1 MSEKSRSNVQ
11 VGRNPFRGFVDMMS
25 EMNRVQAQW
34 MLHGKGGH
42 GGERSLASAYAPPV
56 DIFAQGQDLV
66 VRCELPGIKRDA
78 VSVTVSNGLMTISGF
93 RDSALDERNV
103 VFYTRERVYGAFRR
117 NMVLPEGIGQDDIHA
132 SLKNG
137 LLELVVRGGAAAKPK
152 KIDIIEEDD
161 G

>member
-1 MSEKSRSNVQ
+1 MSEKSKTAVQ

-25 EMNRVQAQW
+25 EMNRVQTQW

-42 GGERSLASAYAPPV
+42 GGEHSLASAYAPPV
-56 DIFAQGQDLV
+56 DIFAQGRDLV

-78 VSVTVSNGLMTISGF
+78 VSVTVSNGLLTISGF
-93 RDSALDERNV
+93 RDSELDDRNV

-117 NMVLPEGIGQDDIHA
+117 NMVLPAGVDQDDIQA

-137 LLELVVRGGAAAKPK
+137 LLEVLVRGGAAAKPK
-152 KIDIIEEDD
+152 NINIVEEDD
-161 G
+161 S